1 MPRDARKEGLSRRHR
16 FGERGAFGPLLKG
29 GRKIRGSHSVLHY
42 MPSGSGHSRL
52 GVALTRRALP
62 AATARNRV
70 KRLVRE
76 IFRTH
81 MAKHAAL
88 DCVIT
93 LRSGPLPALAELRA
107 EIGGLLDQLPAAPA
121 R

>member
-1 MPRDARKEGLSRRHR
+1 M
-16 FGERGAFGPLLKG
+16 
-29 GRKIRGSHSVLHY
+29 
-42 MPSGSGHSRL
+42 
-52 GVALTRRALP
+52 P

-76 IFRTH
+76 LFRSH

-88 DCVIT
+88 DCVIS
-93 LRSGPLPALAELRA
+93 LRSGPLPSIPELRA
-107 EIGGLLDQLPAAPA
+107 EIGGLLDRLPAAPA